1 MLSDAR
7 QLIGDL
13 AVETLVL
20 DREPRPP
27 NLRSPRQRL
36 QLWYGYAERWMLL
49 AIAAGVA
56 GEEAIDELDLE
67 AVRPLAVAFD
77 TSPLGRDLRDAF
89 AVGFNGCCRRPPH
102 GLDARRQPALRESWR
117 QLCMMRSALEF
128 VRGFLDSIPRYR
140 AELDMMR
147 ADEGLR
153 ESFVALPK
161 LAVPAGI
168 PTWHWWWF

>member
-1 MLSDAR
+1 VLSDAR

-13 AVETLVL
+13 AVETFVL

-27 NLRSPRQRL
+27 HPRNPRQRL
-36 QLWYGYAERWMLL
+36 QLWYGYAERWLQL

-56 GEEAIDELDLE
+56 GEESLHELTLD

-77 TSPLGRDLRDAF
+77 TSPLVRDLRDAF
-89 AVGFNGCCRRPPH
+89 ADGFNGCCRRPRH
-102 GLDARRQPALRESWR
+102 GYDARTRPELREPWR

-140 AELDMMR
+140 ADLDMAR
-147 ADEGLR
+147 VDEPLR
-153 ESFVALPK
+153 SAFAVLPK
-161 LAVPAGI
+161 LDVPVGI
-168 PTWHWWWF
+168 PTWHWWWY